1 VFYCMD
7 ANFGLVRKQN
17 SGESVHAPR
26 QEGDFFLPE
35 KDVKTFVAAYSTDR
49 TKDRV
54 SRYCL

>member
-1 VFYCMD
+1 MD

-17 SGESVHAPR
+17 SGESVHAPM